1 MRCLVC
7 GAEMSLEQV
16 IGQDCPPGFERRT
29 FVCSACGDTEQRLAP
44 VQQSEPSTPAAVV
57 TAASVAP
64 LCSEKEVHSALPP
77 PPAPSCL
84 EKNEVSAPQGVI
96 KRIFGNLSGLYRKA
110 GDRPSVVRDQTAQP
124 TMPTA
129 SPREVETPNSGPK
142 PVLTCIAPP
151 TLPAAEHINEIDEC
165 QDLLTRAIELVR
177 TPLHS
182 NLEMAAASPTKSST
196 QEEVTSPRVTAR
208 LYEEKSAS
216 LAPAVTSSNNLSQ
229 LDLEAPALGIDVSET
244 DSLAPPRS
252 DRSTKLPEQG
262 VEATCLSHGN
272 GEVQWAASTLKTNMP
287 AKDIP
292 GRTPIRSVL
301 PERRLASLIVVEI
314 QYDPNRDRY
323 IAKDINSGLSILR
336 IADRQR
342 LRQMCDRMGWQIVSP
357 ELDTAADGVI
367 E

>member
-129 SPREVETPNSGPK
+129 SPGEAETPNSGPK
-142 PVLTCIAPP
+142 SVLTCVAPP
-151 TLPAAEHINEIDEC
+151 ALPATEHSNEIDEC
-165 QDLLTRAIELVR
+165 EALLTRAIALVR
-177 TPLHS
+177 PPPTPKPQ
-182 NLEMAAASPTKSST
+182 AAPAPTPPSKEKEKPSCI
-196 QEEVTSPRVTAR
+196 SPR
-208 LYEEKSAS
+208 LSESKSAS
-216 LAPAVTSSNNLSQ
+216 PATAVTSNNLFQ
-229 LDLEAPALGIDVSET
+229 VDLEAPALSI
-244 DSLAPPRS
+244 
-252 DRSTKLPEQG
+252 
-262 VEATCLSHGN
+262 
-272 GEVQWAASTLKTNMP
+272 
-287 AKDIP
+287 
-292 GRTPIRSVL
+292 
-301 PERRLASLIVVEI
+301 
-314 QYDPNRDRY
+314 
-323 IAKDINSGLSILR
+323 GLS
-336 IADRQR
+336 
-342 LRQMCDRMGWQIVSP
+342 
-357 ELDTAADGVI
+357 E
-367 E
+367 